1 MKVAKVVKTE
11 KPKPQRRR
19 KSKSEAAPPP
29 IRGELR
35 DLAAIKTVAE
45 SQAERDAFFA
55 RAWKQ
60 KETRQSREF
69 EEAIEKRKRVEAEAE
84 RVARAKRIAAA
95 LSDSDSD

>member
-1 MKVAKVVKTE
+1 MAKAVKTE
-11 KPKPQRRR
+11 KPKQRRR

-35 DLAAIKTVAE
+35 DLATIKSVAE
-45 SQAERDAFFA
+45 SQAEREAFFS

-60 KETRQSREF
+60 KETRQSREAA
-69 EEAIEKRKRVEAEAE
+69 EAIEKRKRVDAEAE
-84 RVARAKRIAAA
+84 RVARSKRIAAA